1 MFKKWEIYI
10 LQEVEAVLFA
20 VTSIAESVDID
31 EFLYLP
37 TLFRHLSQIPCHNYL
52 VVSQAL
58 YMIGECVCVCR
69 GGGGGST
76 ALENWNAAWAMDP
89 ASGA

>member
-1 MFKKWEIYI
+1 
-10 LQEVEAVLFA
+10 VEAVLFA

-37 TLFRHLSQIPCHNYL
+37 TLFRNLSQIPCHNYL

-58 YMIGECVCVCR
+58 YMIGKQTSVDLTPV
-69 GGGGGST
+69 
-76 ALENWNAAWAMDP
+76 
-89 ASGA
+89 